1 MIRQATLR
9 KECFSFVIIT
19 NMKTTSKSKP
29 QTPKPKNRKLLIV
42 FGAALALVV
51 MLFLFRGWARM
62 TVLPNTVEAVYSNSV
77 QKVYQDEMNKLQD
90 PLALLGYHVTLP
102 ADAHCYTVVA
112 NGVKTQVDCSYGY
125 DVSRETP
132 TDMEAKRALNANVE
146 KLQALLQANGWQ
158 GEYSNDGQP
167 YSSLVKLV
175 SSITSGIDYQPDATY
190 LKQIGNIEC
199 IFGNNTAFSHP
210 NPAQMTTRISCS
222 KSINILGQPSW
233 N

>member
-1 MIRQATLR
+1 
-9 KECFSFVIIT
+9 
-19 NMKTTSKSKP
+19 MKTTSKSKP

-51 MLFLFRGWARM
+51 MLFLFRGWVRM

-77 QKVYQDEMNKLQD
+77 QKVYQDEIGKLQD
-90 PLALLGYHVTLP
+90 PLASLGYQATSP
-102 ADAHCYTVVA
+102 ATARCYTVVA
-112 NGVKTQVDCSYGY
+112 NGLKTQVDCSYGY
-125 DVSRETP
+125 DATQKTP
-132 TDMEAKRALNANVE
+132 TDTEAKRTLNANAE

-175 SSITSGIDYQPDATY
+175 SSLTSGIDYQPDATY
-190 LKQIGNIEC
+190 LKQVGNVAC
-199 IFGNNTAFSHP
+199 IFGNNTAFSQP
-210 NPAQMTTRISCS
+210 DPAQITTRISCS
-222 KSINILGQPSW
+222 RSINILGQPSW